1 MPESILV
8 VDDDPDIARFVEVN
22 LRSAGY
28 EVSVASDGEEALEK
42 AGSLRPDLVLL
53 DVMMPRIDGFE
64 VAHRLRRNPQ
74 TSNTSIIMLTAKALA
89 TDKVL
94 GLTAGADDYIIKPFD
109 PIELLARVK
118 GTLRR
123 AKEMRN
129 LSPLTGLPGNIRIQ
143 EEIERMV
150 REESPFAVLY
160 ADLDNFKAYND
171 QKGFVRGDRL
181 IQATA
186 RILQDAVVEH
196 AGADGFV
203 GHVGGDDFVAVV
215 PPDVAEDVA
224 KRVVE
229 TFDRKIEEF
238 YDPED
243 VERGY
248 VEVEDRKGELQR
260 LPLAGISV
268 GIATTQVRSFAHY
281 GEAVSV
287 ATEMK
292 QYAKREPS
300 ILVRGRPPQDRLS
313 ASSSPAPGSC
323 PAMPGD
329 LAAPS
334 DLYWSSRRACL
345 RGGVQI
351 PTGGESPRPPERHS
365 GVDPVRFRDRP

>member
-1 MPESILV
+1 MPETILV

-28 EVSVASDGEEALEK
+28 EVAVAADGEEALEK
-42 AGSLRPDLVLL
+42 AVQLRPDLVLL

-64 VAHRLRRNPQ
+64 VAQRLRRNPQ
-74 TSNTSIIMLTAKALA
+74 TANTSIIMLTAKALS

-150 REESPFAVLY
+150 REQRPFAVLY
-160 ADLDNFKAYND
+160 CDLDNFKAYND

-186 RILQDAVVEH
+186 RIIQDAVVEI
-196 AGADGFV
+196 AGSEGFV
-203 GHVGGDDFVAVV
+203 GHVGGDDFVAIV
-215 PPDVAEDVA
+215 PPESAEPIA
-224 KRVVE
+224 KRIVE
-229 TFDRKIEEF
+229 RFDAQVHRF

-243 VERGY
+243 IERGY
-248 VEVEDRKGELQR
+248 IEVEDRKGVLQR
-260 LPLAGISV
+260 LPLASISV
-268 GIATTQVRSFAHY
+268 GIATTAVRTFGHY
-281 GEAVSV
+281 GEAVAV

-292 QYAKREPS
+292 QFAKRQS
-300 ILVRGRPPQDRLS
+300 GSSYAIDRRS
-313 ASSSPAPGSC
+313 AS
-323 PAMPGD
+323 
-329 LAAPS
+329 
-334 DLYWSSRRACL
+334 
-345 RGGVQI
+345 
-351 PTGGESPRPPERHS
+351 
-365 GVDPVRFRDRP
+365 

>member
-1 MPESILV
+1 MPETILV

-28 EVSVASDGEEALEK
+28 EVTVASDGEQALEK
-42 AGSLRPDLVLL
+42 AGLLRPDLVLL

-74 TSNTSIIMLTAKALA
+74 TANTSIIMLTAKALA

-150 REESPFAVLY
+150 REDLPFAVVY

-186 RILQDAVVEH
+186 RVLQDAVVEFS
-196 AGADGFV
+196 AGGFV
-203 GHVGGDDFVAVV
+203 GHVGGDDFVAVLR
-215 PPDVAEDVA
+215 PDVAEDVA
-224 KRVVE
+224 KRIVE
-229 TFDRKIEEF
+229 TFDAQIHDFYEPEEVAQGF
-238 YDPED
+238 
-243 VERGY
+243 
-248 VEVEDRKGELQR
+248 VEVEDRKGVVQR
-260 LPLAGISV
+260 IPLAGISV
-268 GIATTQVRSFAHY
+268 GIATTDVRSFAHY
-281 GEAVSV
+281 GEAVSM

-292 QYAKREPS
+292 QFAKREARS
-300 ILVRGRPPQDRLS
+300 SYAIDR
-313 ASSSPAPGSC
+313 
-323 PAMPGD
+323 
-329 LAAPS
+329 
-334 DLYWSSRRACL
+334 RRA
-345 RGGVQI
+345 
-351 PTGGESPRPPERHS
+351 E
-365 GVDPVRFRDRP
+365 

>member
-28 EVSVASDGEEALEK
+28 QVSVASDGEQALEK
-42 AGSLRPDLVLL
+42 AGLMRPDLVLL

-74 TSNTSIIMLTAKALA
+74 TANTSIIMLTAKALA

-150 REESPFAVLY
+150 REDLPFAVVY

-186 RILQDAVVEH
+186 RVVQDAVVEFS
-196 AGADGFV
+196 AGGFV
-203 GHVGGDDFVAVV
+203 GHVGGDDFVAVLR
-215 PPDVAEDVA
+215 PDAAEDVA
-224 KRVVE
+224 KRIVE
-229 TFDRKIEEF
+229 TFDAQIHDFYEPEEVAQGF
-238 YDPED
+238 
-243 VERGY
+243 
-248 VEVEDRKGELQR
+248 VEVEDRKGVVQR
-260 LPLAGISV
+260 IPLAGISV
-268 GIATTQVRSFAHY
+268 GIATTDVRSFAHY
-281 GEAVSV
+281 GEAVSM

-292 QYAKREPS
+292 QFAKREARS
-300 ILVRGRPPQDRLS
+300 SYAIDR
-313 ASSSPAPGSC
+313 
-323 PAMPGD
+323 
-329 LAAPS
+329 
-334 DLYWSSRRACL
+334 RR
-345 RGGVQI
+345 
-351 PTGGESPRPPERHS
+351 
-365 GVDPVRFRDRP
+365 VD